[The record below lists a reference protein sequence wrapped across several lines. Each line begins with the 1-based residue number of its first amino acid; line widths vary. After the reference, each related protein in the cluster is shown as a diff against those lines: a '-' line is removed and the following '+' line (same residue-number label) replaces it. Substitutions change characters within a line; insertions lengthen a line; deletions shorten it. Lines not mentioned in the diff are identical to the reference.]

1 MSAGAEIE
9 TDLTRHMW
17 LGVIYGE
24 SKLPSVFSLSLHS
37 HTEPKLTMNPQQQ
50 QQPMVLAPSSPT
62 VITPRSSG
70 TAAAAAAAAVH
81 PASSP
86 PSAMSSSPEAMS
98 PTDDNVCACSRNQ
111 RHSARKSS
119 SYRRLLPAA
128 SAVSP
133 SDRRESLLDRIAV
146 MRQQE
151 GTVPYKVCDYFA
163 SSDANASSS
172 SSPPAATPDATCRSK
187 MVEWCT
193 QVIDYCEF
201 SRETVAVAMSYVDRY
216 LSAIAD
222 GRHIFTAE
230 QRAPLHDRKEYQ
242 LLCMSTLYTAV
253 KIREPLE
260 MDAELVAELSRGT
273 YAAADISWMEQ
284 QLLQILGWRLAGPT
298 GLDFCQHLIEL
309 ALKHGN
315 GNGKNTDRI
324 AETMVD
330 LCRCQTEL
338 ATADYRFVTLKPSM
352 VAVSAILNAIE
363 ALGDAVVAPTERL
376 VVMETIRRATRI
388 DLSAR
393 AIRACRSALLQ
404 GLVGVDAESTGAA
417 LAKMA
422 AQEAAD
428 GSTCSDSSTG
438 SNGSGRSNKIGRRES
453 IGPAGESPV
462 SVAVHGCHA

>member
-1 MSAGAEIE
+1 
-9 TDLTRHMW
+9 
-17 LGVIYGE
+17 
-24 SKLPSVFSLSLHS
+24 
-37 HTEPKLTMNPQQQ
+37 
-50 QQPMVLAPSSPT
+50 
-62 VITPRSSG
+62 
-70 TAAAAAAAAVH
+70 
-81 PASSP
+81 
-86 PSAMSSSPEAMS
+86 MS
-98 PTDDNVCACSRNQ
+98 PAHDNVCACSRNQGQ

-119 SYRRLLPAA
+119 SYRRPLPAA

-151 GTVPYKVCDYFA
+151 GTVPYKICDYFA
-163 SSDANASSS
+163 SSDANASSTS
-172 SSPPAATPDATCRSK
+172 SPAATPDATCRAK

-222 GRHIFTAE
+222 ARHIFTAE

-242 LLCMSTLYTAV
+242 LLCMSALYTAV

-284 QLLQILGWRLAGPT
+284 QLLQILGWRMAGPT

-315 GNGKNTDRI
+315 GNGKNTERI

-338 ATADYRFVTLKPSM
+338 ATSDYRFVTLKPST

-388 DLSAR
+388 DLGAR
-393 AIRACRSALLQ
+393 AIRACREELLG
-404 GLVGVDAESTGAA
+404 GLAGVDAESTGAA
-417 LAKMA
+417 LAEMA

-428 GSTCSDSSTG
+428 GCASSDSSTG